1 MYSSIALAIFAV
13 VAGLISSIAAT
24 AAGADTP
31 ATLTWTG
38 EVVPGNGTT
47 NPTGDN
53 IQDILN
59 QIHVTHPNYDATKAT
74 SNQKSTEN
82 DEPGVWKT
90 FCGVFATADKR
101 NLMEIQYDLRMAGG
115 DCTIPAR
122 TCLRLSCWNT
132 SGIYFCND
140 NDYQVTIQC
149 AYVADFASYIGTQ
162 CCKSDF
168 TKSKGISGQAFSAL
182 GWNVCVG
189 YANCNHP
196 ADRDAPGIFIPPG
209 LNGECRD

>member
-1 MYSSIALAIFAV
+1 
-13 VAGLISSIAAT
+13 
-24 AAGADTP
+24 
-31 ATLTWTG
+31 
-38 EVVPGNGTT
+38 
-47 NPTGDN
+47 
-53 IQDILN
+53 
-59 QIHVTHPNYDATKAT
+59 
-74 SNQKSTEN
+74 
-82 DEPGVWKT
+82 
-90 FCGVFATADKR
+90 
-101 NLMEIQYDLRMAGG
+101 MEIQYDLRMAGG

-132 SGIYFCND
+132 SGIYFCNVSVPLRQPSDDTQLTVILQD

-149 AYVADFASYIGTQ
+149 AYVADFASYIGSQ